1 MSWIA
6 TADKALTAEQAR
18 TLTDGIRA
26 RVADLLPFI
35 KQAYEGR
42 ADQALGY
49 ATWHE
54 YCMAELSGIRIPLT
68 DRPAAVA
75 ELRQNGMSTRAI
87 GSALGIGQTQVVRDL
102 SRLNTNGSVD
112 QPERVVSLDG
122 RGRPAVMPE
131 RPTSEPVPAPVE
143 MPARQDVADAIVAG
157 IEQNLNGHNSSKPDV
172 ERPKPPAWD
181 PEERKAHEEEVLLR
195 QDIEAARRGAETL
208 VTDVRALIFT
218 VLHGSRRGAQGLV
231 TAEMI
236 ADLRKAVD
244 LLEGEIE
251 HAQ

>member
-18 TLTDGIRA
+18 ALTDGIRA
-26 RVADLLPFI
+26 RVADLLPLI

-49 ATWHE
+49 ATWHD

-87 GSALGIGQTQVVRDL
+87 GSALGVSAATVTRDL
-102 SRLNTNGSVD
+102 AGVSSETPDRVTGIDGQSYASA
-112 QPERVVSLDG
+112 QP
-122 RGRPAVMPE
+122 AK
-131 RPTSEPVPAPVE
+131 PVAPE
-143 MPARQDVADAIVAG
+143 MPARQDVADQIVAG
-157 IEQNLNGHNSSKPDV
+157 IEQNLNGHNGSTP

-181 PEERKAHEEEVLLR
+181 PEERRQHEEDVQR
-195 QDIEAARRGAETL
+195 RRDIDAAQRHAASI
-208 VTDVRALIFT
+208 VTDLRSSVVTIVTGCRLGET
-218 VLHGSRRGAQGLV
+218 GLV
-231 TAEMI
+231 TADMI
-236 ADLRKAVD
+236 RD
-244 LLEGEIE
+244 LLEAIELLKGEL
-251 HAQ
+251 